1 MRVTKEDVIRAA
13 SDLAD
18 RQGLNGVSLKSVAE
32 RLGLRTPS
40 LYNHVLSLDDLLR
53 DMAHRGMREINC
65 RMTEEAVG
73 ISGTES
79 IQAASRAYFGFMIE
93 HPGVYETIQW
103 AVWHGSDETAEIFS
117 SYQALLAKLISS
129 CGMDQHCLEEITDL
143 LAGLLHGYCTLQ
155 LGSALDDPKRAEI
168 ALRGCLDTVL
178 TGICE
183 KYNPRGNPHK
193 QQLGGS

>member
-73 ISGTES
+73 ISGTEA

-155 LGSALDDPKRAEI
+155 LGAARK
-168 ALRGCLDTVL
+168 
-178 TGICE
+178 
-183 KYNPRGNPHK
+183 
-193 QQLGGS
+193 

>member
-65 RMTEEAVG
+65 RMTEE
-73 ISGTES
+73 
-79 IQAASRAYFGFMIE
+79 
-93 HPGVYETIQW
+93 
-103 AVWHGSDETAEIFS
+103 
-117 SYQALLAKLISS
+117 
-129 CGMDQHCLEEITDL
+129 
-143 LAGLLHGYCTLQ
+143 
-155 LGSALDDPKRAEI
+155 
-168 ALRGCLDTVL
+168 GCS
-178 TGICE
+178 
-183 KYNPRGNPHK
+183 HF
-193 QQLGGS
+193 